1 MRIAAAALL
10 ALILIP
16 VTTTTTTAAANTA
29 TTCRTVTA
37 KVAMTAGGAAD
48 QRVAGTLCLPRG
60 RATSVQ
66 LLIPG
71 GFYGR
76 AYWQM
81 RGDRQRPSFVETMT
95 AAGYAT
101 LAIDRLGTGASS
113 YPPSA
118 RFRQDTHQIVIRQLI
133 RQLREGRLGGPRFA
147 KVVLVGHSLGS
158 TLARTLAAA
167 HPAEV
172 DGVILTGESSVPNE
186 AAFEQMGA
194 GIYRAADDPRFAE
207 RGLDDGYLTT
217 RPGLRAT
224 WFYHRPN
231 ADPQVIAADEAAK
244 TTDVFPPGDSYTPPS
259 INKSIQAPVLI
270 VNGEHDKLLAGA
282 RSSSAALRS
291 QEAPFY
297 GPRARL
303 ETIVVPGTGHV
314 LNAHR
319 TAPHWF
325 AQAREWVDRR
335 VGGAA
340 QGATN
345 GAAR

>member
-1 MRIAAAALL
+1 MRITTAVLL
-10 ALILIP
+10 GLVSIPATPIP
-16 VTTTTTTAAANTA
+16 VAAITAPA
-29 TTCRTVTA
+29 CRPVSA
-37 KVAMTAGGAAD
+37 KVAMTSSGPAD
-48 QRVAGTLCLPRG
+48 QHVAGTLCLPRG
-60 RATSVQ
+60 HATTVQ

-71 GFYGR
+71 GFYGQ
-76 AYWQM
+76 AYWRM
-81 RGDRQRPSFVETMT
+81 HGDRQRPSYVETMT

-118 RFRQDTHQIVIRQLI
+118 RFGRDTHQIVIRQLI
-133 RQLREGRLGGPRFA
+133 RKLREGRLGGGRFA

-158 TLARTLAAA
+158 TLARTVAAA

-194 GIYRAADDPRFAE
+194 GIHRAADDPAFAG

-231 ADPQVIAADEAAK
+231 ADSKVITADEATK

-259 INKSIQAPVLI
+259 INKHIQAPVLI
-270 VNGEHDKLLAGA
+270 INGEHDKLLAGA
-282 RSSSAALRS
+282 RSSSAALHA

-297 GPRARL
+297 SPRAKL
-303 ETIVVPGTGHV
+303 ETVVVPGTGHV
-314 LNAHR
+314 LNGHR

-325 AQAREWVDRR
+325 AQARAWADRR

-340 QGATN
+340 
-345 GAAR
+345 R

>member
-1 MRIAAAALL
+1 MRITTAVLAALVSIP
-10 ALILIP
+10 ATSIP
-16 VTTTTTTAAANTA
+16 VAANA
-29 TTCRTVTA
+29 ASACRAVSA
-37 KVAMTAGGAAD
+37 EVAMTSGGPAD

-60 RATSVQ
+60 RAATVQ

-71 GFYGR
+71 GFYGQ
-76 AYWQM
+76 AYWRM
-81 RGDRQRPSFVETMT
+81 RGDRQRPSYVETMT

-113 YPPSA
+113 YMPSA
-118 RFRQDTHQIVIRQLI
+118 RFGQDTHQIVIRRLI
-133 RQLREGRLGGPRFA
+133 RQLREGRLGGGRFA

-158 TLARTLAAA
+158 TLARTVAAA

-194 GIYRAADDPRFAE
+194 GIHRAADDARFAG

-231 ADPQVIAADEAAK
+231 ADSKVIAADEAAK

-259 INKSIQAPVLI
+259 INKRIQAPVLI

-282 RSSSAALRS
+282 RSSSAALHV

-297 GPRARL
+297 SPRAKL
-303 ETIVVPGTGHV
+303 ETVVVPGTGHV
-314 LNAHR
+314 LNGHR
-319 TAPHWF
+319 TAPRWF
-325 AQAREWVDRR
+325 AQAREWADRR

-340 QGATN
+340 
-345 GAAR
+345 R

>member
-1 MRIAAAALL
+1 
-10 ALILIP
+10 
-16 VTTTTTTAAANTA
+16 
-29 TTCRTVTA
+29 
-37 KVAMTAGGAAD
+37 MTSSGPAD

-60 RATSVQ
+60 HATTVQ

-71 GFYGR
+71 GFYGQ
-76 AYWQM
+76 AYWRM
-81 RGDRQRPSFVETMT
+81 RGDRQHPSYMETMT

-118 RFRQDTHQIVIRQLI
+118 RFGQDTHQIVISQLI
-133 RQLREGRLGGPRFA
+133 RQLREGRLDGGRFA
-147 KVVLVGHSLGS
+147 KIVLVGHSLGS
-158 TLARTLAAA
+158 TLARTVAAA

-186 AAFEQMGA
+186 AAFEQMGT
-194 GIYRAADDPRFAE
+194 GIYRAADDPRFAG

-224 WFYHRPN
+224 WFYHQPN
-231 ADPQVIAADEAAK
+231 ADPKVIAADEATK
-244 TTDVFPPGDSYTPPS
+244 TTDVFPPGDSYTPPA
-259 INKSIQAPVLI
+259 INKHIQAPVLI

-282 RSSSAALRS
+282 RSSAALRA

-297 GPRARL
+297 GPRAKL
-303 ETIVVPGTGHV
+303 ETVVVPGTGHV
-314 LNAHR
+314 LNGHR

-325 AQAREWVDRR
+325 AQARKWADRR

-340 QGATN
+340 
-345 GAAR
+345 R

>member
-1 MRIAAAALL
+1 MRITTAALL
-10 ALILIP
+10 ALVSIP
-16 VTTTTTTAAANTA
+16 AISAPAAANA
-29 TTCRTVTA
+29 SPTCRTVSA
-37 KVAMTAGGAAD
+37 KVAMTSGGSAD

-60 RATSVQ
+60 RTATVQ

-71 GFYGR
+71 GFYGQ
-76 AYWQM
+76 AYWRM
-81 RGDRQRPSFVETMT
+81 RGDRQRPSYVETMT

-118 RFRQDTHQIVIRQLI
+118 RFGQDTHQIVIRRLI
-133 RQLREGRLGGPRFA
+133 QQLRQGRLGGARFA

-158 TLARTLAAA
+158 TLARTVAAA

-172 DGVILTGESSVPNE
+172 DGVILTGESSVPDE
-186 AAFEQMGA
+186 AAFEQLGA
-194 GIYRAADDPRFAE
+194 GIHRAADDPRFAG

-217 RPGLRAT
+217 RPGLRAA

-231 ADPQVIAADEAAK
+231 ADPEVIAADEATK

-259 INKSIQAPVLI
+259 INKHIQAPVLI

-282 RSSSAALRS
+282 RTSSAALHA

-297 GPRARL
+297 GPRAKL
-303 ETIVVPGTGHV
+303 ETVVVPGTGHV
-314 LNAHR
+314 LNGHR

-325 AQAREWVDRR
+325 ARAREWADRH

-340 QGATN
+340 
-345 GAAR
+345 R

>member
-1 MRIAAAALL
+1 MRITTAALL
-10 ALILIP
+10 ALVSIPATSIP
-16 VTTTTTTAAANTA
+16 VAASAA
-29 TTCRTVTA
+29 SACRTVSA
-37 KVAMTAGGAAD
+37 KVAMTSSGPAD

-60 RATSVQ
+60 HAATVQ

-71 GFYGR
+71 GFYGQ
-76 AYWQM
+76 AYWRM
-81 RGDRQRPSFVETMT
+81 RGDRQRPSYVETMT

-118 RFRQDTHQIVIRQLI
+118 RFGQDTHQIVIRRLI
-133 RQLREGRLGGPRFA
+133 RQLREGRLGGGRFA

-158 TLARTLAAA
+158 TLARTVAAA

-172 DGVILTGESSVPNE
+172 GGVILTGESSVPNE
-186 AAFEQMGA
+186 AAFEQVSA
-194 GIYRAADDPRFAE
+194 GIHRAADDPLFAGH
-207 RGLDDGYLTT
+207 GLDDGYLTT

-224 WFYHRPN
+224 WFYHGPA
-231 ADPQVIAADEAAK
+231 ADSKVIAADEATK

-259 INKSIQAPVLI
+259 INKRIQAPVLI

-282 RSSSAALRS
+282 RSSSAALHA

-297 GPRARL
+297 SPRAKL
-303 ETIVVPGTGHV
+303 ETVVVPGTGHV
-314 LNAHR
+314 LNGHR
-319 TAPHWF
+319 TAPRWF
-325 AQAREWVDRR
+325 AQAREWADRH

-340 QGATN
+340 
-345 GAAR
+345 R

>member
-1 MRIAAAALL
+1 MRITTAILL
-10 ALILIP
+10 ALVPIP
-16 VTTTTTTAAANTA
+16 AAADA
-29 TTCRTVTA
+29 APACRAVTA
-37 KVAMTAGGAAD
+37 KVAMTAGGPAD

-60 RATSVQ
+60 RATTVQ
-66 LLIPG
+66 LLVPG
-71 GFYGR
+71 GFYGQG
-76 AYWQM
+76 YWRT
-81 RGDRQRPSFVETMT
+81 RGDRQRPSYVETMT

-113 YPPSA
+113 HPPST
-118 RFRQDTHQIVIRQLI
+118 RFTQDTHQNVIRRLI
-133 RQLREGRLGGPRFA
+133 RQLREGRLGGGRFA

-158 TLARTLAAA
+158 TLARTVAAA

-194 GIYRAADDPRFAE
+194 GIYRAADDPRFAG

-224 WFYHRPN
+224 WFYHRPD
-231 ADPQVIAADEAAK
+231 ADPEVIAADEATK

-259 INKSIQAPVLI
+259 INKDIRAPVLI

-282 RSSSAALRS
+282 TSSAALHA
-291 QEAPFY
+291 QEAPY
-297 GPRARL
+297 YRAEL
-303 ETIVVPGTGHV
+303 ETVVVPGTGHV
-314 LNAHR
+314 LNGHR
-319 TAPHWF
+319 TAPRWF
-325 AQAREWVDRR
+325 AQAREWADRH

-340 QGATN
+340 
-345 GAAR
+345 R

>member
-1 MRIAAAALL
+1 MRITTAVLL
-10 ALILIP
+10 TLVSIPATSMIP
-16 VTTTTTTAAANTA
+16 VAANA
-29 TTCRTVTA
+29 APACRAVSA
-37 KVAMTAGGAAD
+37 KVAMTAGGPAD

-60 RATSVQ
+60 HAATVH

-71 GFYGR
+71 GFYGQ
-76 AYWQM
+76 AYWRM
-81 RGDRQRPSFVETMT
+81 RGDRQQPSYVETMT

-133 RQLREGRLGGPRFA
+133 RQLREGRLGGGRFA

-158 TLARTLAAA
+158 TLARTVAAA

-172 DGVILTGESSVPNE
+172 DGVILTGESSVPDE
-186 AAFEQMGA
+186 AAIARMGA
-194 GIYRAADDPRFAE
+194 GIHRATDDPAFAG

-217 RPGLRAT
+217 RPGLRAD

-231 ADPQVIAADEAAK
+231 ADPKVIAADEAAK

-259 INKSIQAPVLI
+259 INKRIQDPVLI
-270 VNGEHDKLLAGA
+270 ANGEHDKLLAGA
-282 RSSSAALRS
+282 RSSSAALHA

-297 GPRARL
+297 GPRAKL
-303 ETIVVPGTGHV
+303 ETVVIPGAGHV
-314 LNAHR
+314 LNGHR

-325 AQAREWVDRR
+325 AQARAWADRR

-340 QGATN
+340 
-345 GAAR
+345 R